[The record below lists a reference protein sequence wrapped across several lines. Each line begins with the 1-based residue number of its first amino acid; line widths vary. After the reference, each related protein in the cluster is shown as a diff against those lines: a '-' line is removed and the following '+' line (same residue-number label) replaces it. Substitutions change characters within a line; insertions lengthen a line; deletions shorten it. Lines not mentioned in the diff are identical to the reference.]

1 MTAERYKDLTRRLS
15 RRRLLGSGVAAGL
28 FAGAAAFA
36 DSPPKQG
43 GALRLALTHFGP
55 TDWDLAGAHGTY
67 LAAVMPGAIHDTLTE
82 VTATGALVGELA
94 ERWDSSPD
102 AQSWTFHLRPN
113 AVFSDGHA
121 LAPEDVA
128 ASFEHHAATPC
139 AITSQIASVEPVGR
153 HAVRFD
159 LIGGNTDFPYLLSD
173 PRLVVYPSQGSGRA
187 VRTGTGTGLYSVTS
201 GDLDSGLRLKRRL
214 DHYKDGQA
222 GWFDVVEVVPQN
234 DHAARVDLLSRGDVD
249 AIDAID
255 PTWGRTNVHRPK
267 FKMVSVASDAHIR
280 LRVTGPKAAVALGE
294 VLRAALDRQT
304 MVREILN
311 GQGAEAADLGF
322 GRRNGP
328 FWDGPGL
335 ASPSVLGSEIKLNV
349 AEAFLSDP
357 VALRTAKFVASTLS
371 QLGASVRFG
380 PARSDEASVEV
391 LLEPAPLSAET
402 ALGVLSDERLS
413 AARLSGQSALKSET
427 FASLLREQAA
437 ASPDIIPV
445 FADYSFAHSPRI
457 GHVGRI
463 GKTLTLDSARIAERW
478 WRV

>member
-1 MTAERYKDLTRRLS
+1 MTAERHKDLTRRLS

-43 GALRLALTHFGP
+43 GTLRLALTHFGP

-82 VTATGALVGELA
+82 VTATGALAGELA

-102 AQSWTFHLRPN
+102 AQTWTFHLRPN

-128 ASFEHHAATPC
+128 ASFEYHAMTPC

-173 PRLVVYPSQGSGRA
+173 LRLVVYPSHGSGRA
-187 VRTGTGTGLYSVTS
+187 VCSGIGTGLYAVTS
-201 GDLDSGLRLKRRL
+201 GDLDSGLRLKRRPG
-214 DHYKDGQA
+214 HYKDGQA

-255 PTWGRTNVHRPK
+255 PAWGRNGIHRPK
-267 FKMVSVASDAHIR
+267 FKMVSVASDAHVR
-280 LRVTGPKAAVALGE
+280 LRVTGPKAAAALGE
-294 VLRAALDRQT
+294 VLRVALNRQD
-304 MVREILN
+304 MVDLVLS
-311 GQGAEAADLGF
+311 GQGAEAADIGF
-322 GRRNGP
+322 GRRNGTGQDRLSMS
-328 FWDGPGL
+328 F
-335 ASPSVLGSEIKLNV
+335 PSVSGSKVRLGV

-357 VALRTAKFVASTLS
+357 VALRTAKFVAATLS
-371 QLGASVRFG
+371 EHGASVRFG
-380 PARSDEASVEV
+380 ASQPGEASVEV
-391 LLEPAPLSAET
+391 VLEPAPLSAET
-402 ALGVLSDERLS
+402 AIGVLSDGRLS
-413 AARLSGQSALKSET
+413 KARLSGQAAHKSET
-427 FASLLREQAA
+427 FAALLREHAA
-437 ASPDIIPV
+437 GSPDIIPV
-445 FADYSFAHSPRI
+445 FTNHSFAHSPRI

-463 GKTLTLDSARIAERW
+463 GQTHTLDSARIAERW

>member
-1 MTAERYKDLTRRLS
+1 MTVERHKDLTRRLS

-43 GALRLALTHFGP
+43 GTLRLALTHFGAA
-55 TDWDLAGAHGTY
+55 DWDLAGAQGAY
-67 LAAVMPGAIHDTLTE
+67 LAAVMPGAVYDTLTE
-82 VTATGALVGELA
+82 VSATGALTGELA
-94 ERWDSSPD
+94 ERWESSPD
-102 AQSWTFHLRPN
+102 AQSWTFHLRQN
-113 AVFSDGHA
+113 AHFSDGRA
-121 LAPEDVA
+121 LRPEHVA
-128 ASFEHHAATPC
+128 ASFDHHMAHPC
-139 AITSQIASVEPVGR
+139 AVTSQIAAIVPVES

-173 PRLVVYPSQGSGRA
+173 PRLVTYPVDGSGRA
-187 VRTGTGTGLYSVTS
+187 ELSGIGTGLYAVAS
-201 GDLDSGLRLKRRL
+201 GDLDQGLRLKRRPE
-214 DHYKDGQA
+214 HYKDGVA
-222 GWFDVVEVVPQN
+222 GWFDTLEIAPVN
-234 DHAARVDLLSRGDVD
+234 DHATRVDLLTRGDVD

-255 PTWGRTNVHRPK
+255 PAWGRSSLHRPK
-267 FKMVSVASDAHIR
+267 FKMVSVASEAHIR
-280 LRVTGPKAAVALGE
+280 LRVSGPKHTAALGE
-294 VLRAALDRQT
+294 VLRAALDRPS

-311 GQGAEAADLGF
+311 GQGAEAADIGF
-322 GRRNGP
+322 GRRSGP
-328 FWDGPGL
+328 LWDGLGP
-335 ASPSVLGSEIKLNV
+335 ASPSVLGSEIKLSV

-371 QLGASVRFG
+371 ELGASVRFG
-380 PARSDEASVEV
+380 RAEPDEASVEV

-402 ALGVLSDERLS
+402 ALGVLTNERLS

-463 GKTLTLDSARIAERW
+463 GQTLTLDSARIAERW